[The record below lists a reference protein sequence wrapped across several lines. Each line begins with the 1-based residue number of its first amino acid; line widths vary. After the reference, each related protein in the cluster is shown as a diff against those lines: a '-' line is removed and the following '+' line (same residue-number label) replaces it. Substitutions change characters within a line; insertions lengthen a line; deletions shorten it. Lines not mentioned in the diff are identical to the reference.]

1 MREQECLRCKQDR
14 EILLQEERSR
24 ASLRRARS
32 ASGLTLLREA
42 SDREFVVKPKVCL
55 THPSTAVPLLGN
67 QHSLKA
73 FVWAKSDSTVFAWI
87 GFLQVQSFGTVQQ
100 SFDPLSN
107 MLTKTTTALVLCCCH
122 LGMFKSKLKAL
133 FGFGLHDRGEGPEI
147 TKR

>member
-1 MREQECLRCKQDR
+1 M
-14 EILLQEERSR
+14 QEERSR

-100 SFDPLSN
+100 SFDRSIIEHANENYNSVSP
-107 MLTKTTTALVLCCCH
+107 VL
-122 LGMFKSKLKAL
+122 LP
-133 FGFGLHDRGEGPEI
+133 FGNV
-147 TKR
+147 